1 MQSLSKDLSC
11 YIERIFTVVAETENF
26 LHLSFVLF
34 SKILSSSSLD
44 ITSEL
49 EISNAVD
56 SWLAYDFEERK
67 IFASKLLQK
76 VRLCLISNNS
86 LKCIL
91 RESSAI
97 RKDEKCV
104 KLLRN
109 ALKDDSKL
117 IQGKST
123 TRYRYC
129 DQDKFN
135 ILVCGGRVGFFYSSD
150 VHKIDCKN
158 LKQSISDHFQL
169 SESLAFLK
177 AVYLRGEVF
186 VFYGKNDSG
195 FVTSVNKYS
204 IVDKKWQCV
213 YDKGVHYHDFCACGL
228 IDKIYVL
235 GGITKSV
242 IDTSQQTI
250 TERCLDTK
258 NYTWK
263 QISKMRYFKCSAACS
278 PYQGKVVVSGGY
290 SNGRSLSFVEAYD
303 HTVDEWVEMPR
314 MVNARHCHSQITVK
328 NKLFIIGIKRESCEV
343 YDSDCKKFVLIN
355 KPIRSNISFYRNF
368 EVVSIGNKIIVY
380 DFDVN
385 YFSCYDVE
393 KDEWSEEDFEL
404 AKNLA
409 YFSCVKV
416 PQLDF

>member
-109 ALKDDSKL
+109 ALESDSKL
-117 IQGKST
+117 IQRNISN
-123 TRYRYC
+123 RYRYC

-135 ILVCGGRVGFFYSSD
+135 ILICGGIAGYSLTKN
-150 VHKIDCKN
+150 VHKVDGRN
-158 LKQSISDHFQL
+158 LRQSTNNWFQL
-169 SESLAFLK
+169 
-177 AVYLRGEVF
+177 
-186 VFYGKNDSG
+186 
-195 FVTSVNKYS
+195 T
-204 IVDKKWQCV
+204 
-213 YDKGVHYHDFCACGL
+213 
-228 IDKIYVL
+228 
-235 GGITKSV
+235 
-242 IDTSQQTI
+242 
-250 TERCLDTK
+250 
-258 NYTWK
+258 
-263 QISKMRYFKCSAACS
+263 
-278 PYQGKVVVSGGY
+278 
-290 SNGRSLSFVEAYD
+290 
-303 HTVDEWVEMPR
+303 
-314 MVNARHCHSQITVK
+314 
-328 NKLFIIGIKRESCEV
+328 
-343 YDSDCKKFVLIN
+343 
-355 KPIRSNISFYRNF
+355 
-368 EVVSIGNKIIVY
+368 
-380 DFDVN
+380 
-385 YFSCYDVE
+385 
-393 KDEWSEEDFEL
+393 
-404 AKNLA
+404 
-409 YFSCVKV
+409 
-416 PQLDF
+416 